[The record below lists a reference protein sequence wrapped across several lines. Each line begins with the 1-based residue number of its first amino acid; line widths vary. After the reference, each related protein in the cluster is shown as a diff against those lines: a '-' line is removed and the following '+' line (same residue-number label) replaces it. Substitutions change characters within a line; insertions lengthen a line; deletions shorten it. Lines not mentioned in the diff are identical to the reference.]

1 MYLKLCNDFSF
12 ESSFSW
18 MLVRPDRRW
27 WACVGLCRRLL
38 IRGAFGKLIWP
49 NILRGL
55 TWSYIPSVAM
65 VIHVPERSRSQIAVE
80 GCRSLIASLDAE

>member
-1 MYLKLCNDFSF
+1 
-12 ESSFSW
+12 

-38 IRGAFGKLIWP
+38 TRGAFGKLIWS

-65 VIHVPERSRSQIAVE
+65 VIHVAERSRNQIAVE
-80 GCRSLIASLDAE
+80 GCRSLIASLDAEYKLASADCRKLVQI